1 MEMLFIVNILMMTIG
16 FLCVTR
22 LLSSMVS
29 GEKHKINKYCL
40 YFVLFICGSLLSL
53 AHYLI
58 EPPFSY
64 QLIPNLTICGEG
76 VMALAL
82 ILVIIRIYY
91 LNRNDMFGGPEKDLA
106 QLLANNNYSDDEEI
120 VAFSKVDVEKAK
132 KRLI

>member
-1 MEMLFIVNILMMTIG
+1 
-16 FLCVTR
+16 
-22 LLSSMVS
+22 
-29 GEKHKINKYCL
+29 
-40 YFVLFICGSLLSL
+40 L

-64 QLIPNLTICGEG
+64 LLIPNLTICGEG

-91 LNRNDMFGGPEKDLA
+91 LNKNDMFGGPEKDLA
-106 QLLANNNYSDDEEI
+106 QLLANNNYSDDEEV